1 MREPSQRM
9 RRVNET
15 LKEVLS
21 TTINRDLKDP
31 RVGFVTVTG
40 VRTSADLRHAKVFV
54 SVLGRGAEK
63 EATLSGLRS
72 AEGFLQGVI
81 NDELHIKRTP
91 TLEFLYDESID
102 EGMKIATLI
111 RRQERELGL
120 DPEGMLHTPTDA
132 TAGDGEGDESA
143 AGPDE
148 TDGDEDRP

>member
-40 VRTSADLRHAKVFV
+40 VRTSADLRHAKVYV

-63 EATLSGLRS
+63 EATLRGLRS

-91 TLEFLYDESID
+91 TLEFLYDSSID

-111 RRQERELGL
+111 RREERELGL
-120 DPEGMLHTPTDA
+120 DPEDVLEAPADA
-132 TAGDGEGDESA
+132 A
-143 AGPDE
+143 AGE
-148 TDGDEDRP
+148 RSRG